1 MSKLGTDGSRKG
13 FGRQQ
18 GASGSEGRPV
28 AARAYSRTESRDHM
42 TDIPP
47 LGKADL
53 GGPRW
58 ERRLVARIRE
68 KHLAW
73 TTEKTYRHW
82 ARRLVAFSRD
92 SGGGSRRAGAGTK
105 DGPDSPAAQG
115 RGGLPDITPAAQ
127 GRGGLPDITP
137 AAQGRGG
144 LPDITPA
151 AQGRG
156 GLPDITPTAQGRG
169 GLPDITPAAQGRG
182 GLPDITPTAQ
192 GRGGLP
198 DITPTAQGRGGLPDI
213 TPAAQGRG
221 GLPDITPAAQGR
233 GGLPDI
239 TGADLQRFLSY
250 LAVKERCAGAT

>member
-1 MSKLGTDGSRKG
+1 
-13 FGRQQ
+13 
-18 GASGSEGRPV
+18 
-28 AARAYSRTESRDHM
+28 M

-92 SGGGSRRAGAGTK
+92 SGGRSRRAGAGTK
-105 DGPDSPAAQG
+105 DGPDS
-115 RGGLPDITPAAQ
+115 
-127 GRGGLPDITP
+127 
-137 AAQGRGG
+137 
-144 LPDITPA
+144 
-151 AQGRG
+151 
-156 GLPDITPTAQGRG
+156 
-169 GLPDITPAAQGRG
+169 
-182 GLPDITPTAQ
+182 
-192 GRGGLP
+192 
-198 DITPTAQGRGGLPDI
+198 PTAQGRGGLPDI

-250 LAVKERCAGAT
+250 LAVKERCAGATQRQALNAGVFFIREALGRDPGDLGDYDRPKRRRNVPSVLSREECQVTPHTLRHSFATHLLENGTGIRDLQDLLGHADVSTTQIYLHTAKQTGVGIRSPLD